1 MMYNIFAWMNLK
13 VKMIIRGLLRGKE
26 KLLSLILILVRG
38 IRWEGLIRTLKGN
51 FCKLIFRLK
60 I

>member
-1 MMYNIFAWMNLK
+1 MNLK